1 MITNKFNR
9 EEYNELPNIA
19 MRWAFR
25 NTGVQRA
32 KIADELKIPL
42 YSLEWVMWHEVSS
55 DFENEMIA
63 IIQGFFKGKIP
74 EHLTGDAFVDHANKN
89 MVENYYAANLR
100 KGV

>member
-42 YSLEWVMWHEVSS
+42 YSLEWIMWHEVSS

-63 IIQGFFKGKIP
+63 IIQGFFKGETPK
-74 EHLTGDAFVDHANKN
+74 HLNGDAFIQYAEKN
-89 MVENYYAANLR
+89 MVETCYAKNLR
-100 KGV
+100 REV